1 MFLKKSKDLTEKTFV
16 SSRWL
21 GHSGKAPDGA
31 RCLLGF
37 RLVVGPRFKDHN
49 VR

>member
-31 RCLLGF
+31 MCLLAGIQIG
-37 RLVVGPRFKDHN
+37 RRS
-49 VR
+49 